1 MNTELNNNPF
11 ETAEPVVPE
20 ETPSA
25 DLQQAAPPPAKK
37 KRLII
42 LIAALICVLIVG
54 VVCFFALRQPSLPTG
69 LWASETITMD
79 GKTIKTTDK
88 ESLLAFLMISED
100 DSFSLVLET
109 GVFEGELK
117 KQSNGY
123 SMVADGEELATIKLK
138 GEKIELTFA
147 PSFGDFHMTFA
158 LAIPDQP

>member
-54 VVCFFALRQPSLPTG
+54 VVCFFAFRQPSLPTG
-69 LWASETITMD
+69 LWASETMTMD
-79 GKTIKTTDK
+79 GKTIKTTEIK
-88 ESLLAFLMISED
+88 SFMVFLMISED
-100 DSFSLVLET
+100 DSFSLVLKD
-109 GVFEGELK
+109 GVFKGELK
-117 KQSNGY
+117 KQSDGY
-123 SMVADGEELATIKLK
+123 KMMADGEEAATIKLK

-147 PSFGDFHMTFA
+147 PSFGGFQMTFA
-158 LAIPDQP
+158 LAVPDQP